1 MIIASLCS
9 SSGSQMVRIGNE
21 RIYDNLS
28 MFTYKD
34 FESPTI
40 NPQCMHYHTQQHHIQ
55 R

>member
-1 MIIASLCS
+1 MIIASLLS

-21 RIYDNLS
+21 RIYDNLLI
-28 MFTYKD
+28 FPYKD

-40 NPQCMHYHTQQHHIQ
+40 NLQCMHYHTQKHHSQ